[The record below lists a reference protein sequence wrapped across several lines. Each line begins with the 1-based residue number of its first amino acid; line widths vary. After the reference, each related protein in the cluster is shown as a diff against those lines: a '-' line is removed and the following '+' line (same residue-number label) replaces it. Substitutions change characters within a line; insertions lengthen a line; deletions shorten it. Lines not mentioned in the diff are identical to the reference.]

1 MNILL
6 KKITVIAYVL
16 WNLRTVKDVVR
27 QMSKKSRF
35 RKPLHKKHGKR
46 VQTLLQSPRHYS
58 FYIYWPQWIQLSW
71 KKSLLAI
78 CKVLG
83 LFVNTLTVHDTNSLP
98 SIGNLTQLIQRQLP
112 KKQRTFSQFFYI
124 LKKKTLIAYVFPIL
138 QTKKEVV
145 RQISKK
151 LFLKRPFN
159 KWHGK
164 QAETLLK
171 SPRHDLYHIYWSLW
185 RQLSWKKSLL
195 SICKILELF
204 LNTLTADDKYSLLN
218 KDKLTQS
225 IHMHLS
231 KKEKLFLNFFFL
243 IWNLD

>member
-1 MNILL
+1 MN
-6 KKITVIAYVL
+6 
-16 WNLRTVKDVVR
+16 
-27 QMSKKSRF
+27 
-35 RKPLHKKHGKR
+35 
-46 VQTLLQSPRHYS
+46 
-58 FYIYWPQWIQLSW
+58 
-71 KKSLLAI
+71 
-78 CKVLG
+78 
-83 LFVNTLTVHDTNSLP
+83 
-98 SIGNLTQLIQRQLP
+98 
-112 KKQRTFSQFFYI
+112 I

-218 KDKLTQS
+218 KGKLTQS

-231 KKEKLFLNFFFL
+231 KKKKTFFQFVFPYL
-243 IWNLD
+243 EFGLKFQHLEIKVDPHGICLCEITDSERRD